1 MAQTPTDPVLGRR
14 KHTPAGKERP
24 LPRWAR
30 PLEIPPCPPGWSTGP
45 PDFVGIGAQ
54 RSGTSWWYRGIE
66 AHPGIATVEGQA
78 KELHYFNRFWQGE
91 LPDGWIERYHQL
103 FPRPEGRLAGE
114 FTPRYMQDFWTP
126 PLIREAAPEA
136 RLLVLLRDP
145 VERFRSGVERT
156 VRRSP
161 GGRPIDL
168 VQVSDALARGLYAAQ
183 LRRVL
188 DHFPREQ
195 LLVLQFER
203 CRDEPLA
210 TLGASWRFLGLDPLG
225 ELPESMLE
233 RGKAREK
240 PELPDRWR
248 AELVARLADDVRDLA
263 ALFPEAID
271 LERWPNF
278 A

>member
-1 MAQTPTDPVLGRR
+1 MFGRR
-14 KHTPAGKERP
+14 KTPEKAPQERP

-30 PLEIPPCPPGWSTGP
+30 PLEFPDCPRGWHTGP

-54 RSGTSWWYRGIE
+54 RSGTSWWYRGVE

-78 KELHYFNRFWQGE
+78 KELHYFNRFWQGD
-91 LPDGWIERYHQL
+91 LPEGWIEQYHRL
-103 FPRPEGRLAGE
+103 FPRPEGQLAGE
-114 FTPRYMQDFWTP
+114 WTPRYMQDFWAA
-126 PLIREAAPEA
+126 PLLREAAPQA
-136 RLLVLLRDP
+136 KLMVLLRDP

-156 VRRSP
+156 IRRSP

-168 VQVSDALARGLYAAQ
+168 VHVSDAVARGLYAAQ

-203 CRDEPLA
+203 CRDEPLEM
-210 TLGASWRFLGLDPLG
+210 LGTTWRFLSLDPLP
-225 ELPESMLE
+225 ELPEPMLE
-233 RGKAREK
+233 RGKVREK

-263 ALFPEAID
+263 ELFPDEID
-271 LERWPNF
+271 LARWPNF
-278 A
+278 ASTTG